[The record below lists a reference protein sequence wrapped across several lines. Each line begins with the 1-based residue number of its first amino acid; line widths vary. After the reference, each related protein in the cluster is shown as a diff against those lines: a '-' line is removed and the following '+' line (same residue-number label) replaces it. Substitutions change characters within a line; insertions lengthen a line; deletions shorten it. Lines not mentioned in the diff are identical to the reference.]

1 MRNRK
6 KQREAKKQRSL
17 EEKLDIHDSAG
28 VLDPTPYY
36 AVQNIIER
44 EWKSADSNKEVA

>member
-6 KQREAKKQRSL
+6 KQREAKKLNRL
-17 EEKLDIHDSAG
+17 EEKLDVRDSAG

-44 EWKSADSNKEVA
+44 ERKSADSNKEVA